1 MKFEKFGYVYIM
13 FNKRNGT
20 LYVGVTSNLK
30 KRVYE
35 HKNKLI
41 EDFTKK
47 YDVSNLG
54 YYEKF
59 DSIEDA
65 ILREKQIKG
74 KIRAYKLKLIET
86 MNPEW
91 RDLYDDIV

>member
-1 MKFEKFGYVYIM
+1 M

-41 EDFTKK
+41 EGFTKK

>member
-41 EDFTKK
+41 EGFTKK